1 MNPDNLL
8 LISSIF
14 GGVLVNS
21 VIITWK
27 LGNRIGNI
35 DKELSVKIARIE
47 AVLVRHV
54 NRGER

>member
-54 NRGER
+54 NRG

>member
-1 MNPDNLL
+1 MSTDNLL
-8 LISSIF
+8 LITSIF
-14 GGVLVNS
+14 GSVLVNS

-47 AVLVRHV
+47 AVLTRHV
-54 NRGER
+54 NRTE